1 MVTGL
6 IPEIN
11 VANVARAYEVAKL
24 LVKEAYDK
32 LEKADQILKETFG
45 DHTYIS
51 AMPSNYNYSREGVLG
66 EMNKNAWA
74 QFIKWINIESIMSA
88 KDAEELTS
96 KIYNSNSYK
105 NAYKKQEEKLSEF
118 SYEELQN
125 TIMSAIQNSNEIFK
139 KAIAEVWDMCTPGKH
154 TYGQMLKTNKNNGAE
169 IGKYVILENMVEGH
183 YYHQKDLKHT
193 HWRISHNQEKMLHQL
208 DKVFHLLDGKQY
220 DPRGNTLVAKI
231 TTTSTDINVVETEYF
246 TCKLFFNENLHI
258 VFKRP
263 DLVAK
268 INASVGYTNNITA

>member
-11 VANVARAYEVAKL
+11 VANVARAYEIAREM
-24 LVKEAYDK
+24 VKEAYQK
-32 LEKADQILKETFG
+32 LEEADKILKNTFG
-45 DHTYIS
+45 DKTYIT
-51 AMPSNYNYSREGVLG
+51 AMPDNYHYKQEGVLNN
-66 EMNKNAWA
+66 MNKQAWA

-88 KDAEELTS
+88 KDAQELTN
-96 KIYNSNSYK
+96 KIYNSGNSYDIY
-105 NAYKKQEEKLSEF
+105 NGKKHDLPEF

-193 HWRISHNQEKMLHQL
+193 HWRINHKQEKMLHQL

-220 DPRGNTLVAKI
+220 DPRGNTLVARI
-231 TTTSTDINVVETEYF
+231 TTTSTDINVVETKYF
-246 TCKLFFNENLHI
+246 TCKLFFNENLHM

-268 INASVGYTNNITA
+268 INASVGYTNHITA